1 MKKMIRNNNSIFK
14 IAQSLSGEITKEE
27 PEVKE
32 EEIKETKEMR
42 ESNRD
47 GIISIFNP
55 NDSTDRFTVIVEGK
69 RYCGKFYNK
78 DKNDFVSA
86 SMLAIYNLNEHFDRS
101 ILPEEYEGVIFNG

>member
-1 MKKMIRNNNSIFK
+1 MKKMTRNNNSIFK
-14 IAQSLSGEITKEE
+14 IAQSLSGEVPKEE
-27 PEVKE
+27 P
-32 EEIKETKEMR
+32 IKETKEMI